1 MVAVKAAKYILLFA
15 SALALPFSSR
25 LEADPNSSPPG
36 VQFVDVAAQSG
47 LEKRNVSGR
56 DQAYIVETS
65 IGGSAFFDYD
75 NDGDIDLYVV
85 DGSSFHGFPEGE
97 HPFNRLYRNDGG
109 STFADVTAEA
119 GVGDTSWSLG
129 CVAADYD
136 NDGFVDLFVANFGRN
151 KLYRNLRG
159 GSFEDVTERAGVGDE
174 GYGTAGAFGDYD
186 LDGDL
191 DLYVSNYIEF
201 SLDYKSTIPCV
212 WKTYDIMCGP
222 RGMIPQADIFYRNN
236 GDGTFTDVTAEAGMV
251 GSRYFGY
258 QAVFVDFTE
267 DGWPDLFVANDMT
280 PNKLF
285 INQRDGTFSDEALGS
300 GVGFS
305 AEGAEQG
312 CMGVGVGDY
321 DGDGRLDLFV
331 SNFEGQ
337 YNTLYRNEGGGF
349 FLDVS
354 YAAKVAA
361 VGGPEVG
368 WGTALFDYDN
378 DGDKD
383 IFVANGHTYHQ
394 ADLPR
399 ANARYAQP
407 NFLFENLG
415 DGTFRE
421 VSQLAGPGLAI
432 EAVSRGAVFGDY
444 DDDGDL
450 DIFVLNLNGYPN
462 LLRNDGGN
470 GNNYLFIKTVGRRAN
485 RDGIGT
491 RIEIEVSGR
500 RQVAEVRS
508 GGSYLGHDDMRA
520 HFGLGQATLVDKV
533 TLRWPGGT
541 VQELRDVAAN
551 QVLTVTEPG
560 S

>member
-1 MVAVKAAKYILLFA
+1 M
-15 SALALPFSSR
+15 
-25 LEADPNSSPPG
+25 
-36 VQFVDVAAQSG
+36 AAQSG
-47 LEKRNVSGR
+47 LGERNVSGR

-85 DGSSFHGFPEGE
+85 NGSSFHGFPEGE

-119 GVGDTSWSLG
+119 GVGDTTWSLG

-136 NDGFVDLFVANFGRN
+136 NDGSVDLFVANFGRN
-151 KLYRNLRG
+151 RLYRNLGNGR
-159 GSFEDVTERAGVGDE
+159 FEDVTERAGVGDE
-174 GYGTAGAFGDYD
+174 GYGTAGTFGDYD

-236 GDGTFTDVTAEAGMV
+236 GDGTFTDVTAEAGMA

-267 DGWPDLFVANDMT
+267 DGWPDLFVADDMT

-285 INQRDGTFSDEALGS
+285 INRGDGTFSDEALGS

-305 AEGAEQG
+305 ADGAEQG

-321 DGDGRLDLFV
+321 DGDGHLDILV

-337 YNTLYRNEGGGF
+337 YNTLYRNEGDGY

-354 YAAKVAA
+354 YASKVAA
-361 VGGPEVG
+361 MGGPEVG

-444 DDDGDL
+444 DDDGDI

-508 GGSYLGHDDMRA
+508 GSSYLGHDDMRA

-541 VQELRDVAAN
+541 VQELRDVAVN
-551 QVLTVTEPG
+551 QVLTVTEPD